1 MIPRYTPPEMG
12 RIWTDQQR
20 YETWLRVET
29 AAAEVMAEHG
39 LIPAEAARD
48 IREKGAVDAARIDEI
63 EAVTR
68 HDIIAFTTCVAERV
82 GPSARWLHFGLTS
95 ADVVDTALA
104 LQLRDACAT
113 LLDDVDRL
121 LSAVRNRAQ
130 QHRDTPMIGR
140 THGVHAEPV
149 TFGLKLALWYEEL
162 RRDRDRLARARDI
175 VSVGMISGA
184 VGTYAHL
191 NPEIEQGVCERLGLQ
206 PTRVSSQVI
215 QRDRHAELAA
225 ALAIT
230 GASLEKFALEVRGL
244 QKTEIGEVEEPFA
257 KGQKGSSA
265 MPHKRNPIGCEQI
278 TGLARVLRANAMA
291 ALDNVALWHERDIS
305 HSSVERVILPDS
317 FCLLD
322 HMVRRFTR
330 IVRDLVVH
338 EDRMLENLGR
348 SRGVIFSGAVLL
360 QLAQR
365 GVSRE
370 DAYVWV
376 QRNAMRSHDERLDF
390 RELLLADPDVMG
402 MLAHE
407 EVDRIF
413 DLTVQ
418 LRHVGTIFDRV
429 FGAPVGQ
436 TGA

>member
-1 MIPRYTPPEMG
+1 MIPRYAPPEMG

-29 AAAEVMAEHG
+29 AAAEAMAEHG

-68 HDIIAFTTCVAERV
+68 HDIIAFTTCVAEHV
-82 GPSARWLHFGLTS
+82 GPSARWLHFGMTS

-104 LQLRDACAT
+104 LQLRAACGV
-113 LLDDVDRL
+113 LLADVDRL
-121 LSAVRNRAQ
+121 LDAVRDRAL

-149 TFGLKLALWYEEL
+149 TLGLKLALWYEEL
-162 RRDRDRLARARDI
+162 RRDRDRLEHARDI
-175 VSVGMISGA
+175 ISVGMVSGA

-206 PTRVSSQVI
+206 PARISSQVI
-215 QRDRHAELAA
+215 QRDRHAEMAW
-225 ALAIT
+225 ALAVA

-278 TGLARVLRANAMA
+278 TGLARVLRGNLMA

-305 HSSVERVILPDS
+305 HSSVERVILPDG

-338 EDRMLENLGR
+338 EDRMRENLGR

-360 QLAQR
+360 LLAQH

-370 DAYVWV
+370 EAYRWV
-376 QRNAMRSHDERLDF
+376 QRNAMRAHEERLDF
-390 RELLLADPDVMG
+390 RELLLADADVMRV
-402 MLAHE
+402 LARDQ
-407 EVDRIF
+407 VDAIF
-413 DLTVQ
+413 DLKVQ
-418 LRHVGTIFDRV
+418 LRHVGAIFERV
-429 FGAPVGQ
+429 FGAAAASP
-436 TGA
+436 GA

>member
-29 AAAEVMAEHG
+29 VAAEVMAEHG

-63 EAVTR
+63 EEVTR
-68 HDIIAFTTCVAERV
+68 HDIIAFTTAVAERV

-104 LQLRDACAT
+104 LQLRAACAA
-113 LLDDVDRL
+113 LLGDVDRL
-121 LSAVRNRAQ
+121 LAAIRDRAL

-140 THGVHAEPV
+140 THGVHAEPI
-149 TFGLKLALWYEEL
+149 TLGLKLALWFEEL
-162 RRDRDRLARARDI
+162 QRDRDRLVRARDI

-191 NPEIEQGVCERLGLQ
+191 NPEIERGVCERLGLQ
-206 PTRVSSQVI
+206 TTRVSSQVI

-338 EDRMLENLGR
+338 EDRMRENLGR
-348 SRGVIFSGAVLL
+348 LRGVIFSGAVLL
-360 QLAQR
+360 QLAER

-376 QRNAMRSHDERLDF
+376 QRNAMRSHDERIDF
-390 RELLLADPDVMG
+390 KELLLADPDVMRV
-402 MLAHE
+402 LARE
-407 EVDRIF
+407 DVDRIF

-429 FGAPVGQ
+429 FTAPVAQ